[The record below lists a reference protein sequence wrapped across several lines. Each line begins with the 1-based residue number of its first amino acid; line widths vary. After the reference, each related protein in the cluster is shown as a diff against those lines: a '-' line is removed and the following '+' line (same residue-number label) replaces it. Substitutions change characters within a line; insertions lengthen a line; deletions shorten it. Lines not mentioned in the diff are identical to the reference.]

1 MKSPSGSNMSGFLR
15 KGFSIMKKRL
25 LAMMLGLALL
35 ISLSGGM
42 AIAQDAEQPAPGD
55 RGERGDRGDRGM
67 RGGPGGMQFDPA
79 QMQERMLNGIKE
91 NLGATDEEWTA
102 MKPKVQEIQK
112 LRMKVAAS
120 AMGRFGGPRG
130 MRGPD
135 GPGDANNQNRRPGRG
150 LMGMLGNE
158 PNPELDALVSA
169 SDSDS
174 TSNDD
179 LKNKIKAYREAVK
192 RDEEKLKSTREEL
205 RQLVTLRQ
213 EAKLIVAG
221 ILD

>member
-1 MKSPSGSNMSGFLR
+1 MKR
-15 KGFSIMKKRL
+15 TV
-25 LAMMLGLALL
+25 LATILSLSLALL
-35 ISLSGGM
+35 MGISSGV
-42 AIAQDAEQPAPGD
+42 AIAQDAAQPAQGN

-102 MKPKVQEIQK
+102 MKPKVQDIQK

-135 GPGDANNQNRRPGRG
+135 GPGDANDQTRRPGRG
-150 LMGMLGNE
+150 IMGMLGNE
-158 PNPELDALVSA
+158 PTPELDALRSA

-174 TSNDD
+174 TSNEE

-205 RQLVTLRQ
+205 RQLVTVRQ
-213 EAKLIVAG
+213 EAKLIVSG

>member
-1 MKSPSGSNMSGFLR
+1 MKR
-15 KGFSIMKKRL
+15 TV
-25 LAMMLGLALL
+25 LATILSLSLALL
-35 ISLSGGM
+35 MGISSGV
-42 AIAQDAEQPAPGD
+42 AIAQDAAQPAQGN

-79 QMQERMLNGIKE
+79 QFQERMLNTIKE

-102 MKPKVQEIQK
+102 IKPKVEEIQK
-112 LRMKVAAS
+112 LRMKVAS
-120 AMGRFGGPRG
+120 SMMGRFGGPRG

-135 GPGDANNQNRRPGRG
+135 GPGDANDQTRRPGRG
-150 LMGMLGNE
+150 IMGMLSNE
-158 PNPELDALVSA
+158 PTPELDALRSA

-174 TSNDD
+174 TSNEE

-205 RQLVTLRQ
+205 RQLVTVRQ
-213 EAKLIVAG
+213 EAKLIVSG